1 MIKKSIKK
9 SSKKNIR
16 KTIKKNIKLKNR
28 YFTHANGGR
37 PFEVE
42 DYGNKVI
49 VYKQTYEEEDDIPFH
64 WIREKKLF
72 EIPYKKIFVG
82 DNDLNYEKYLKKGKG
97 SKGNSILL
105 EHKKEKNKYTYIGS
119 DIGEFKTI
127 NGDVIK
133 KYYSPIG
140 NNDVP
145 YPFAIGEKYT
155 YLIIE
160 EVYIPNEKLDFTLD
174 IYGQYYGFLTTSSIL
189 EAKTNL
195 KNVAKDLTFT
205 FF

>member
-9 SSKKNIR
+9 PTKKYIR
-16 KTIKKNIKLKNR
+16 KTIRKNIKPKHR

-82 DNDLNYEKYLKKGKG
+82 DNDLNYEKYVKKGKG

-105 EHKKEKNKYTYIGS
+105 EHKEKNKYTYIGS
-119 DIGEFKTI
+119 DIREFKTI
-127 NGDVIK
+127 NGDIIK

-145 YPFAIGEKYT
+145 YPYAIGEKYT
-155 YLIIE
+155 YLMIE
-160 EVYIPNEKLDFTLD
+160 QVYIPNEKLDFTLD
-174 IYGQYYGFLTTSSIL
+174 IYGQYYGFATSSS
-189 EAKTNL
+189 
-195 KNVAKDLTFT
+195 TF
-205 FF
+205 

>member
-9 SSKKNIR
+9 STKKYIRKTIR
-16 KTIKKNIKLKNR
+16 KTIKPKYR

-82 DNDLNYEKYLKKGKG
+82 DNDLNYEKYVKKGKG

-105 EHKKEKNKYTYIGS
+105 KHKEKNKYTYIGS
-119 DIGEFKTI
+119 DIREFKTI
-127 NGDVIK
+127 NGDLIK

-145 YPFAIGEKYT
+145 YPYAIGEKYT
-155 YLIIE
+155 YLMIE
-160 EVYIPNEKLDFTLD
+160 QVYIPNEKLDFTLD
-174 IYGQYYGFLTTSSIL
+174 IYGQYYGFV
-189 EAKTNL
+189 APL
-195 KNVAKDLTFT
+195 KKGNKI
-205 FF
+205 